1 MSEHVISTRGSRSLD
16 ETPWTEGTRFSSTDW
31 KKFDL
36 AMRRFWANKQLA
48 YRGGE
53 KVRTSIDRKK
63 PSATLFDVLWNPKK
77 QK

>member
-1 MSEHVISTRGSRSLD
+1 MSEHTISTRGSRSLD
-16 ETPWTEGTRFSSTDW
+16 ETPWTDGTRFSSTDW

-36 AMRRFWANKQLA
+36 AMRRFWANTQLA
-48 YRGGE
+48 YRNGE
-53 KVRTSIDRKK
+53 KIRTNIDRKK